1 MLNIKKVAII
11 GCGHVGSTVTFNL
24 IQKELFSE
32 IVLIDVN
39 KDKAE
44 GEVMDLSHSSSFLN
58 PINIYAGN
66 YDDIVDAGL
75 IIITAGVSRKSNE
88 SRLDLTQRN
97 VEIFKN
103 IIPEIKKRDCKG
115 ILLVISNPVDILTQ
129 LTIEL
134 SGFPSHRVIGSGTIL
149 DTARLK
155 RVLANYLHIDT
166 RDINAYIL
174 GEHGNSEL
182 TIWSNAQIFGVS
194 IHDFLE
200 QEGIH
205 NYEEIKEKVSKEVI
219 DSGKE
224 IITRK
229 NATFYGIA
237 ACVNKIAN
245 AIVNDENTVLPVSSL
260 VKDKYGINDVC
271 LSLPCIINSKGV
283 QRIVEVELS
292 ESEKSKL
299 IQSSE
304 TLKNIYNQLNI

>member
-166 RDINAYIL
+166 RDINAYI
-174 GEHGNSEL
+174 
-182 TIWSNAQIFGVS
+182 S